1 MPYSE
6 YLGKYLGFNL
16 SANSNISFYIIW
28 MQSLLG
34 LGVLRI
40 CRVHLSVCRWH
51 NNRLKHSRA
60 YTITEW
66 NDGGYVIKYLTL
78 GINKGDLHIQNSTII
93 SCEHIL
99 NKDTILNIC

>member
-6 YLGKYLGFNL
+6 YLGKYLGLNL

-34 LGVLRI
+34 LWVLRI
-40 CRVHLSVCRWH
+40 CRVHLSVCSGH
-51 NNRLKHSRA
+51 NNRLKHSWA
-60 YTITEW
+60 HTITEW